1 MRYCVYR
8 ADFVTN
14 KNTRRTYI
22 GQTGNAEHR
31 ADKLMK
37 NVAWCTPS
45 KPGTLQFNVV
55 AMNIETLHVAL
66 FIEALFAARAI
77 VARPLQTRGG
87 PWLSLRPLG
96 IQDMMEVRATARCKN
111 LLEFADY
118 AQTLPFKSRLREHL
132 ANVRFTDDRPS
143 QSSVL
148 VPSSSSVSSPLIA
161 APRISAQPKA
171 KAKAQPKVKAKAKAK
186 PKPYKPPR
194 VVYKLVR
201 ESWTSGTSEAGHD
214 YRTRNAICDGDWNF
228 NSCKY
233 GKKPRSIARKPHDE
247 AYDLKRVRRKPA
259 AT

>member
-1 MRYCVYR
+1 MVRYCVYR
-8 ADFVTN
+8 ADFMT
-14 KNTRRTYI
+14 KKKTRRSYM

-37 NVAWCTPS
+37 NVAWCKAW

-96 IQDMMEVRATARCKN
+96 TQDMVEIRSTARCKN

-118 AQTLPFKSRLREHL
+118 VQTLPSRSRLREHL
-132 ANVRFTDDRPS
+132 ANVRFTDERPS

-148 VPSSSSVSSPLIA
+148 VPSSSSSSSSSVSSP
-161 APRISAQPKA
+161 PTAQPKV
-171 KAKAQPKVKAKAKAK
+171 KAKAQPKTKAKAKAK
-186 PKPYKPPR
+186 PKPYIPPR

-201 ESWTSGTSEAGHD
+201 ESWTSGTPEAGHD
-214 YRTRNAICDGDWNF
+214 YRVRNAICDGDWNF

-233 GKKPRSIARKPHDE
+233 GKNPRSIARKPHDE
-247 AYDLKRVRRKPA
+247 TYDLKRVRRKPA
-259 AT
+259 AM

>member
-1 MRYCVYR
+1 MYSNSLEKI
-8 ADFVTN
+8 FV
-14 KNTRRTYI
+14 
-22 GQTGNAEHR
+22 A
-31 ADKLMK
+31 
-37 NVAWCTPS
+37 V
-45 KPGTLQFNVV
+45 
-55 AMNIETLHVAL
+55 NIETLHVAL

-96 IQDMMEVRATARCKN
+96 TQDVMEIRATARCKN

-132 ANVRFTDDRPS
+132 ANVRFTGDRPS

-148 VPSSSSVSSPLIA
+148 VPSSSS
-161 APRISAQPKA
+161 SAKA

-201 ESWTSGTSEAGHD
+201 ESWTSGTPEAGHD
-214 YRTRNAICDGDWNF
+214 YRIRNAIYDGDWNF
-228 NSCKY
+228 NSC
-233 GKKPRSIARKPHDE
+233 
-247 AYDLKRVRRKPA
+247 
-259 AT
+259 